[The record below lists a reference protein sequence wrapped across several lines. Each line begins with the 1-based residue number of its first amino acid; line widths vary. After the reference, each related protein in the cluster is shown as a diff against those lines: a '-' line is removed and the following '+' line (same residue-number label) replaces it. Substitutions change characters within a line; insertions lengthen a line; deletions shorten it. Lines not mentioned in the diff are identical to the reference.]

1 MSDDREM
8 MMSMINSFLA
18 INGIDDLRTSHILNL
33 MKMRLEENDEFDNF
47 VSHAREI
54 LADAQG

>member
-1 MSDDREM
+1 MSEDREM

-33 MKMRLEENDEFDNF
+33 MKMRLEESDEFNNF
-47 VSHAREI
+47 VSHAREV
-54 LADAQG
+54 LADI

>member
-1 MSDDREM
+1 MSEDREM

-33 MKMRLEENDEFDNF
+33 MKMRLEESDEFNNF
-47 VSHAREI
+47 VSHARTI
-54 LADAQG
+54 LADT

>member
-33 MKMRLEENDEFDNF
+33 MKMRLEENDEFNNF
-47 VSHAREI
+47 VSHARVI
-54 LADAQG
+54 LADI

>member
-47 VSHAREI
+47 VSHARAV
-54 LADAQG
+54 LADT

>member
-33 MKMRLEENDEFDNF
+33 MKMRLEESDEFNNF
-47 VSHAREI
+47 VSHAREV
-54 LADAQG
+54 LADI

>member
-1 MSDDREM
+1 MSEDREM

-33 MKMRLEENDEFDNF
+33 MKMRLEESDEFNSF
-47 VSHAREI
+47 LTHAREV
-54 LADAQG
+54 LADTKG

>member
-1 MSDDREM
+1 MSEDREM

-33 MKMRLEENDEFDNF
+33 MKMRLEENDEFENF
-47 VSHAREI
+47 VSHARVI
-54 LADAQG
+54 LADT

>member
-33 MKMRLEENDEFDNF
+33 MKMRLEENDEFENF
-47 VSHAREI
+47 VSHARTI
-54 LADAQG
+54 LADT